1 MFDPLTEEQQRIV
14 ERNINLAY
22 YYHRKYKRPIGM
34 DSDDWM
40 QEILI
45 MLMQSVVWHDESKG
59 QLATLLKNLI
69 RTKWKDCR
77 NTVNRWRNRNKTI
90 PSDSSLDSLSSAKM
104 PDLSEDHRDEMDSIV
119 SAFPT
124 EWKETIQR
132 IASGG
137 EVKKNDT
144 KLLTAIRTGFGRSGS
159 VACCAVCSDFIVR
172 YPNRNSKYCDSC
184 RVLQERIVN
193 RESYR
198 RSKARLQ
205 QTAS

>member
-90 PSDSSLDSLSSAKM
+90 PSDSSLDSISNSRM
-104 PDLSEDHRDEMDSIV
+104 PDLSEDHRDEMDSVI
-119 SAFPT
+119 SAFPA
-124 EWKETIQR
+124 EWREVIQR
-132 IASGG
+132 IAAGG
-137 EVKKNDT
+137 EIKENDT
-144 KLLTAIRTGFGRSGS
+144 KLLTTIRTGFGRSGS
-159 VACCAVCSDFIVR
+159 VASCAVCSDFIVR

-184 RVLQERIVN
+184 RVLQERISS

-205 QTAS
+205 QTVS

>member
-1 MFDPLTEEQQRIV
+1 
-14 ERNINLAY
+14 
-22 YYHRKYKRPIGM
+22 M

-90 PSDSSLDSLSSAKM
+90 PSDSSLDSISNSRM
-104 PDLSEDHRDEMDSIV
+104 PDLSEDHRDEMDSVI
-119 SAFPT
+119 SCLPA
-124 EWKETIQR
+124 EWRETIQR

-137 EVKKNDT
+137 EIKENDT
-144 KLLTAIRTGFGRSGS
+144 KLLTAIRTGFGRAGS
-159 VACCAVCSDFIVR
+159 VASCAVCSDFIVR
-172 YPNRNSKYCDSC
+172 HPHRNSKYCDSC

-205 QTAS
+205 RTAS

>member
-1 MFDPLTEEQQRIV
+1 
-14 ERNINLAY
+14 
-22 YYHRKYKRPIGM
+22 M

-90 PSDSSLDSLSSAKM
+90 QSDSSLDSISNSRM
-104 PDLSEDHRDEMDSIV
+104 PDLSEDHKDEMDSVI
-119 SAFPT
+119 SAFPP
-124 EWKETIQR
+124 EWRETIQR

-137 EVKKNDT
+137 EIKENDT
-144 KLLTAIRTGFGRSGS
+144 KLLTAIRSGFGHSGS
-159 VACCAVCSDFIVR
+159 VTCCAVCSDFIVR
-172 YPNRNSKYCDSC
+172 HPNRNSKYCDPC
-184 RVLQERIVN
+184 RVLRERIVN

-198 RSKARLQ
+198 RSKARLR